1 MEMSL
6 AFRRRT
12 QGCRLQRLASLSGT
26 GILELWFCKGVKQQ
40 NIAMHRK
47 TDKHI
52 IIVDV
57 AEYPGCV
64 GIVKYPQIY
73 YNFTIISYKIV
84 LYWLA
89 ALASARLPNRQ
100 ADAGD
105 SAKHFNET
113 VLLQTWNG
121 NSLGDM
127 CFCWKPDRT
136 IWPSSVGSPVAK
148 QANEPLPA
156 EGEPWWSVVHRAPFQ
171 ENQEHRMTSKQA
183 CCPCLYSSTTSVMN
197 FVYSVSR
204 YIQTTSPLWFGISKV
219 LPSSSIQVQATKKW
233 CERCYRVKGPR
244 VRDCHITSTSKHGK
258 GSRWNKNRL
267 HTAGRQTTCVW
278 HRFLRIVSRQACASG
293 WGGGKVL

>member
-1 MEMSL
+1 MIRNSGNLNQPNRAEFMSPKSPL
-6 AFRRRT
+6 EFVA
-12 QGCRLQRLASLSGT
+12 LSASIS
-26 GILELWFCKGVKQQ
+26 IRSLWFFPLSEFTQ
-40 NIAMHRK
+40 RK
-47 TDKHI
+47 AFSYI
-52 IIVDV
+52 II
-57 AEYPGCV
+57 A
-64 GIVKYPQIY
+64 
-73 YNFTIISYKIV
+73 
-84 LYWLA
+84 
-89 ALASARLPNRQ
+89 
-100 ADAGD
+100 
-105 SAKHFNET
+105 
-113 VLLQTWNG
+113 
-121 NSLGDM
+121 
-127 CFCWKPDRT
+127 
-136 IWPSSVGSPVAK
+136 SSVGSPVAK

-258 GSRWNKNRL
+258 GSRWNKTRL

-278 HRFLRIVSRQACASG
+278 HRFLRIVSRQTCASG
-293 WGGGKVL
+293 WGGGKVVQYRSFCASPSATSHNSWKVSCINLCFWLFL